1 MRGCVLFP
9 MDPQTDEAMKKRP
22 GKYRILLA
30 AASIVLCAGAVALVY
45 STKFYGAAAPAA
57 RWVSSASVTVSAAP
71 SSSPS
76 SAPADSSSAGQLPAA
91 VAPQTSLSK
100 PAVQTIPLDQAVKP
114 LSLQVSISRQNVTVL
129 DAKGRVVKV
138 FTCSTG
144 KKGSATPTGTFT
156 VAERGQSFYNSSIS
170 EGAYYWT
177 QFYGDYLFHSVP
189 FNGSREL
196 EPAEAAKLGTPASH
210 GCVRLAVADAKWI
223 YDNIPKGTRVSIA

>member
-1 MRGCVLFP
+1 
-9 MDPQTDEAMKKRP
+9 MDPQTDEVLKKRP

-30 AASIVLCAGAVALVY
+30 AAAIVLCAGAVALVY

-57 RWVSSASVTVSAAP
+57 RWVDSAPVTSSAASSPST

-76 SAPADSSSAGQLPAA
+76 SAPETSSSVGQLPAA
-91 VAPQTSLSK
+91 AAPQTPASK
-100 PAVQTIPLDQAVKP
+100 PAQPAVQTIPLDQAIKP
-114 LSLQVSISRQNVTVL
+114 LSLQVSISRQNVTVV
-129 DAKGRVVKV
+129 DAKGRVVKT

-144 KKGSATPTGTFT
+144 KKGSDTPTGTFT
-156 VAERGQSFYNSSIS
+156 VAERGQSFYNASVN

-189 FNGSREL
+189 FNGSREM
-196 EPAEAAKLGTPASH
+196 EPEEAAKLGTPASH

-223 YDNIPKGTRVSIA
+223 YDNIPKGTKVSIA

>member
-1 MRGCVLFP
+1 
-9 MDPQTDEAMKKRP
+9 MDPQTDEAIKKRP

-30 AASIVLCAGAVALVY
+30 ATAIVLCAGAVVLVY

-57 RWVSSASVTVSAAP
+57 HWVSSAPVTSSAASSLLP

-76 SAPADSSSAGQLPAA
+76 SAPTDSSSAGQLPAA
-91 VAPQTSLSK
+91 AAPQTQPAK
-100 PAVQTIPLDQAVKP
+100 PAQPAVQTVPFDQAAKP
-114 LSLQVSISRQNVTVL
+114 LSVQVSISRQNVTVL
-129 DAKGRVVKV
+129 DAKGRVVKT

-144 KKGSATPTGTFT
+144 KKGSDTPTGTFT
-156 VAERGQSFYNSSIS
+156 VAERGQSFYNSSIN

-189 FNGSREL
+189 FNGSREM
-196 EPAEAAKLGTPASH
+196 EPEEAAKLGTPASH

-223 YDNIPKGTRVSIA
+223 YENIPKGTKVSIA